1 MKNLKKH
8 KIFLLP
14 ALVCCFL
21 CASCVKNDVMQTFGD
36 VFDTSG
42 IEVLN
47 AKMASA
53 KTVQDLPAEMLQAS
67 FVVPE
72 KFKKVT
78 PAEIANWYSAN
89 IRLSDT
95 EVDLLLRN
103 DSKTYIDVLN
113 RMASFPPEM
122 GSLTAADFKA
132 LKSSSLDKYLI
143 RVVEQPDNFYS
154 TDYYSAVMAM
164 QDYLKSAVINPMTT
178 TITIPPG
185 SGVYP
190 VPPVY
195 VDHYLLITANNI
207 WDMWWT
213 YWSDGTRTK
222 HKGAAGSFPG

>member
-1 MKNLKKH
+1 MTNQKKH
-8 KIFLLP
+8 KILLLP
-14 ALVCCFL
+14 ALVCFL
-21 CASCVKNDVMQTFGD
+21 FTSCVKTDVMQTFND

-53 KTVQDLPAEMLQAS
+53 KTVQDLPTEMLQVS
-67 FVVPE
+67 LVVPE
-72 KFKKVT
+72 KFKKVS
-78 PAEIANWYSAN
+78 PAEIADWYSAN

-103 DSKTYIDVLN
+103 DSRTYINVIN

-132 LKSSSLDKYLI
+132 LKASSLDKYLI

-164 QDYLKSAVINPMTT
+164 QDYLKSAVINPMKS

-185 SGVYP
+185 SGEYP
-190 VPPVY
+190 APQV
-195 VDHYLLITANNI
+195 YLLYYKVISLNNI